1 VTDFFHAYD
10 IRGTADELGEEEML
24 GLGKS
29 YGTFIDADQVALV
42 RDGRKHS
49 ERHTQAFADGLKST
63 GIEVLLGGL
72 EPTPVAYHAAWSRDI
87 PAAAV
92 TASHN
97 PPEYTGIK
105 FASPGG
111 TALSREAGMAEIRE
125 IYESRDFDE
134 EEGEVTEAN
143 LGEEYVE
150 HLSAGLDSGTEVVA
164 DVGNGAGGERAKQVL
179 ERIGCSV
186 RMVNAEPDGSFPDHL
201 PDTQTETLEEEAEGE
216 LGIVLDGDADRA
228 AFLVPGYGE
237 VSSDEAMALFAER
250 CLDGDGA
257 VLADLRSSKTVRET
271 VEHNGGKYLES
282 RVGHTFISERLHRNN
297 EIMFA
302 GELSGHYYFPGLNV
316 PWDDGIFAAALMAD
330 MHSASD
336 LAERL
341 QDLPQ
346 HPASPEVR
354 PDCPH
359 GLKQDV
365 IEHIK
370 QEYSDHKLS
379 TRDGVKVHFEDG
391 WLLIRPSNTSPKM
404 SIRCEFDTQERVD
417 EVLKEAEEKVDQ
429 YIRRKA

>member
-1 VTDFFHAYD
+1 MTDFFHAYD

-24 GLGKS
+24 RLGKS

-42 RDGRKHS
+42 RDSRKHS
-49 ERHTQAFADGLKST
+49 KRHTQAFADGLKST

-72 EPTPVAYHAAWSRDI
+72 DPTPVAYHAAWSRDI

-97 PPEYTGIK
+97 PPEYTGVK

-111 TALSREAGMAEIRE
+111 TALSREAGMGQIQD
-125 IYESRDFDE
+125 IYESRDFDRAD
-134 EEGEVTEAN
+134 GEITEAN
-143 LGEEYVE
+143 LGGEYVE
-150 HLSAGLDSGTEVVA
+150 HLSARPDSGAEVVVDA
-164 DVGNGAGGERAKQVL
+164 GNGAGGERARQVL
-179 ERIGCSV
+179 EQIGCNV
-186 RMVNAEPDGSFPDHL
+186 KMVNAEPDGSFPDHL
-201 PDTQTETLEEEAEGE
+201 PDTQTETLKKEAGSE

-237 VSSDEAMALFAER
+237 VSPDEAMALFAER

-271 VEHNGGKYLES
+271 VEHNGGRYLES
-282 RVGHTFISERLHRNN
+282 RVGHTFISERLHRDNQ
-297 EIMFA
+297 IMFA
-302 GELSGHYYFPGLNV
+302 GELSGHYYFPGLEV
-316 PWDDGIFAAALMAD
+316 PWDDGIFAAALIAD

-336 LAERL
+336 LDERL
-341 QDLPQ
+341 RELPQ

-359 GLKQDV
+359 SLKQEV
-365 IEHIK
+365 IEHVK
-370 QEYSDHKLS
+370 REYSGHELS

-391 WLLIRPSNTSPKM
+391 WLLVRPSNTSPKM

-417 EVLKEAEEKVDQ
+417 EVLEQAKEILNE
-429 YIRRKA
+429 YIAKNT